1 MIKYTYHVLEFHK
14 LLHIL
19 SGYASCTLGQSDC
32 LSLEPSKDLKIID
45 NEQILVSEM
54 KLLLKLKGFFPFEGL
69 IDVGSY
75 IKSCRAEGSCL
86 EPDKL
91 LSILRIAE
99 AARDAK
105 KTILSQKEICPRLY
119 NLIKEMALCEEL
131 RRSVSNA
138 IHPNGVIK
146 DSASNSLR
154 RLRRKLTGLR
164 KDLQKRLE
172 DIKRSIGVASDG
184 DDKLISIRDG
194 RYIIPLRTDMK
205 NRVQGIVH
213 DYSRTQATCY
223 FEPIEAIGDNNRLAE
238 LNHLEKEEEL
248 RVLGCLTSMVRDQ
261 AKDLQRTQAM
271 LGRLDGLYARARFS
285 HALDGV
291 RPVMI
296 TEGVVDLRQAK
307 NPILLCMASEGEN
320 PVPLDIFLEK
330 DVSILIIS
338 GPNRGGKTVTL
349 KTLGLLSLMAQ
360 AGLHIPAAE
369 GSRLPVFRHIIAE
382 IGDDQDIQTGLSTFS
397 AHVSHL
403 KYMIEHAGHDSLIII
418 DEPGMGTDPDA
429 GAALAMALLD
439 ELAYKGALVAVSTH
453 YNRLKTYGLLEK
465 RAKNA
470 CMEFDDVANRPSF
483 SLHYGTPGT
492 SYAFEVAHNLGIKE
506 DLLTHAKDYLDQ
518 DEVRLNR
525 LIDKLNSLIQ
535 ETHRE
540 RSEAEHIKRK
550 YHSAKE
556 KVLRTLSQV
565 KSNEQETLDKKR
577 KEADLLIKE
586 AKEEFKS
593 LINFFKGNK
602 RPSQAYV
609 KKRHDEVTKRLV
621 DNLYSAKVNKKPVED
636 KGLKVGQ
643 LVRHTG
649 LDLEGRIHSLD
660 NLNSKASILTG
671 NVKLSV
677 ETNALRVIPDE
688 VRRKA
693 DGPTGDFVRSFT
705 GDSAKEI
712 NLIGYKVE
720 DALPLIDKMI
730 DRSIVEGGLSLR
742 IVHGHGTGKLKT
754 AIRDHLRGFSC
765 VKRIGGA
772 DTRSGGEAITIVEL
786 T

>member
-19 SGYASCTLGQSDC
+19 SGYASCPLGQSDC

-91 LSILRIAE
+91 LFILGIAE

-105 KTILSQKEICPRLY
+105 KTILSQKDICPGLY
-119 NLIKEMALCEEL
+119 NMIKEMALCEEL
-131 RRSVSNA
+131 RKSVSNA
-138 IHPNGVIK
+138 INPNRAIK

-172 DIKRSIGVASDG
+172 DIKRSLNVTSNG
-184 DDKLISIRDG
+184 DDNLISIRDG

-223 FEPIEAIGDNNRLAE
+223 FEPIEAIVDNNRLAE

-248 RVLGCLTSMVRDQ
+248 RVLSCLTAMVRDR
-261 AKDLQRTQAM
+261 AEDLLGTQAM
-271 LGRLDGLYARARFS
+271 LGKLDGLYARARFS
-285 HALDGV
+285 DALGGV
-291 RPVMI
+291 RPVMSR
-296 TEGVVDLRQAK
+296 ESVVDLRQAK
-307 NPILLCMASEGEN
+307 NPILICMAPEGEDT
-320 PVPLDIFLEK
+320 VPLDIFLDK
-330 DVSILIIS
+330 DVNILIIS

-349 KTLGLLSLMAQ
+349 KSLGLLSLMAQ
-360 AGLHIPAAE
+360 AGIHIPAAE

-382 IGDDQDIQTGLSTFS
+382 IGDDQDIQSGLSTFS
-397 AHVSHL
+397 AHVSHI
-403 KYMIEHAGHDSLIII
+403 KYMIEHADHESLIII
-418 DEPGMGTDPDA
+418 DEPGMGTDPDE

-439 ELAYKGALVAVSTH
+439 ELAHKSSLVAVSTH
-453 YNRLKTYGLLEK
+453 YNRLKSYGLLEK

-470 CMEFDDVANRPSF
+470 CMGFDDAANRPSF

-492 SYAFEVAHNLGIKE
+492 SYAFEVAQNLGINKG
-506 DLLTHAKDYLDQ
+506 LLTHAKGYLDQ

-535 ETHRE
+535 ETHLE
-540 RSEAEHIKRK
+540 RSEAEHVKRK

-556 KVLRTLSQV
+556 KVLKTLNQIE
-565 KSNEQETLDKKR
+565 SNEQEMLDKKR
-577 KEADLLIKE
+577 NEADFLIKE
-586 AKEEFKS
+586 STEEFKN
-593 LINFFKGNK
+593 LINSLKGNK

-609 KKRHDEVTKRLV
+609 KKRHDEITEKLV
-621 DNLYSAKVNKKPVED
+621 DNLYSTKGNEKPVED
-636 KGLKVGQ
+636 KGLKIGQ
-643 LVRHTG
+643 FVRHMG

-677 ETNALRVIPDE
+677 ETNALMVIPDE
-688 VRRKA
+688 VRRTA
-693 DGPTGDFVRSFT
+693 DESTGDFSCSFT

-730 DRSIVEGGLSLR
+730 DRSIVEGGLSLKL
-742 IVHGHGTGKLKT
+742 VHGHGTGKLKT
-754 AIRDHLRGFSC
+754 AIRDHLRKFSC

-772 DTRSGGEAITIVEL
+772 DPKSGGEAITIVEL
-786 T
+786 N